1 MFKFISQFFMLF
13 IFLTCLA
20 KAEEFNN
27 ILINGNERV
36 SDETIL
42 VFSDLSNKNFLDEN
56 SINDVLKKLYD
67 SGFFNNVSIVI
78 ENKNLIIDV
87 EENPIIQT
95 VFIEGIKKKKV
106 EESLFDVLTLKNR
119 SSFNS
124 FTAKKDVDKILNL
137 LRSKGYYFSKVV
149 SSSQDLGSNKINLIY
164 KIELGKKARI
174 TKISFIGDKKFKDN
188 TLRNVILSE
197 EFQFWKIVSGKKFLN
212 ESLIELD
219 KKLLNNF
226 YKNKG
231 FYDAFIETSF
241 ANYLGGEEFELIY
254 SISSG
259 KKYYFDNLSITL
271 PIGYDKK
278 DFNKLIKIFDE
289 LKGEPYSLNSINKI
303 LNGIDKIVAKEKYEF
318 LKSNV
323 DEKISDNLI
332 NLTFNID
339 ESEKFYVE
347 KINIFGN
354 NITREDVIRNLFVVD
369 EGDAFNQL
377 LHKKTLNNLKSLN
390 FFKTV
395 NEDIINGTLEN
406 QKVINITVEEKPT
419 GEISAGAGVGT
430 GGGTLAFGVKE
441 NNFLGRGLKFG
452 TDITISQEAV
462 KGEISL
468 NDPNYKGTNR
478 SLDFSAQNQT
488 TDRLKNFGYKSSKT
502 GFSIGSGFEFYEDLF
517 LNIGTSSYFEDLE
530 TDSTASATM
539 KKQNGSYFDTFF
551 NYTFAYDMRDQSYKP
566 TDGFISRFTQ
576 NVPLISKNY
585 TLTNSYDL
593 RFYDKFFDE
602 NVLSYSLFASSTNA
616 LSGRDVKLSERLF
629 LRENRLRGFETGK
642 IGPMDGAD
650 FIGGNYTMAFNANA
664 TLPQIFP
671 ALQNT
676 TFSLFFDAAN
686 VWGVDYNK
694 GIADGG
700 KIRTSVGLAVD
711 FFTPIGPLNFSFSE
725 PITKS
730 KNDITEFFRFNL
742 GTTF

>member
-1 MFKFISQFFMLF
+1 MFKFVSQFFILF

-20 KAEEFNN
+20 KTEEFNN
-27 ILINGNERV
+27 ILIKGNERV
-36 SDETIL
+36 SEETIL

-67 SGFFNNVSIVI
+67 SGFFNNISIVI

-95 VFIEGIKKKKV
+95 VFIEGIKKKKL

-124 FTAKKDVDKILNL
+124 FTAKKDVDKILKL
-137 LRSKGYYFSKVV
+137 LRTKGYYFSKVV
-149 SSSQDLGSNKINLIY
+149 ATSQDLGSNKINLIY

-231 FYDAFIETSF
+231 FYDVFIETSF

-303 LNGIDKIVAKEKYEF
+303 LNGIDKVVAKEKYEF

-332 NLTFNID
+332 NLTFNIE

-354 NITREDVIRNLFVVD
+354 NITREDVIRNLFVID

-377 LHKKTLNNLKSLN
+377 LHKKTLNNLRSLN

-406 QKVINITVEEKPT
+406 QKVINITVEEKAT

-430 GGGTLAFGVKE
+430 GGGTLAFGVQE

-452 TDITISQEAV
+452 TDITLSQESL

-468 NDPNYKGTNR
+468 NNPNYKGTNR
-478 SLDFSAQNQT
+478 SLDFSAQSQT

-502 GFSIGSGFEFYEDLF
+502 GFSVGSGFEFYEDLF
-517 LNIGTSSYFEDLE
+517 LNIGTSSYFEDLK
-530 TDSTASATM
+530 TDSNASATM

-585 TLTNSYDL
+585 TLTNSYDI

-602 NVLSYSLFASSTNA
+602 NVVSYSLFASSTNA

-650 FIGGNYTMAFNANA
+650 FIGGNYSMAFNANA

-671 ALQNT
+671 TLQNT

-711 FFTPIGPLNFSFSE
+711 FFTPIGPLNFSLSE

-730 KNDITEFFRFNL
+730 KNDVTEFFRFNL

>member
-1 MFKFISQFFMLF
+1 MFKFISQFFILF
-13 IFLTCLA
+13 ILLTGLV

-36 SDETIL
+36 SEETII
-42 VFSDLSNKNFLDEN
+42 VFSDLSNKSFLDEN

-67 SGFFNNVSIVI
+67 SGFFKNVTIII

-95 VFIEGIKKKKV
+95 VFIEGIKKKQL
-106 EESLFDVLTLKNR
+106 EESLYNVLTLKNR

-124 FTAKKDVDKILNL
+124 FSVKKDVDNILNL
-137 LRSKGYYFSKVV
+137 LKTKGYYFSKVV
-149 SSSQDLGSNKINLIY
+149 SSSQVLGSNKIDLFY
-164 KIELGKKARI
+164 KIDLGKKARI

-188 TLRNVILSE
+188 TLRNIILSE
-197 EFQFWKIVSGKKFLN
+197 EFKFWKVISGKKFLN
-212 ESLIELD
+212 EDLIVLD

-231 FYDAFIETSF
+231 FYNALIESSF
-241 ANYLGGEEFELIY
+241 ANYLGEDEFELIY
-254 SISSG
+254 NITSG
-259 KKYYFDNLSITL
+259 KKYYFDNLSIKL
-271 PIGYDKK
+271 PIGYEEK
-278 DFNKLIKIFDE
+278 DFDKLIKILNE

-303 LNGIDKIVAKEKYEF
+303 LNEIDKVVAKEKYEF

-323 DEKISDNLI
+323 DEKIIDNLI
-332 NLTFNID
+332 NLIFNIE
-339 ESEKFYVE
+339 ESEKFYIE

-354 NITREDVIRNLFVVD
+354 NITREDVIRNVLVVD
-369 EGDAFNQL
+369 EGDPFNQL
-377 LHKKTLNNLKSLN
+377 LHKKTLNNLRSLN

-395 NEDIINGTLEN
+395 DENITSGTSEN
-406 QKVINITVEEKPT
+406 QKIINITVEEKAT
-419 GEISAGAGVGT
+419 GEISAGAGIGT
-430 GGGTLAFGVKE
+430 GGGTVAFGVQE
-441 NNFLGRGLKFG
+441 NNFLGRGLQFG
-452 TDITISQEAV
+452 TDITLSQESV
-462 KGEISL
+462 KGEISI
-468 NDPNYKGTNR
+468 NDPNYNGTNK
-478 SLDFSAQNQT
+478 SLNFSAQSQT
-488 TDRLKNFGYKSSKT
+488 TDRLANFGYKSSKT
-502 GFSIGSGFEFYEDLF
+502 GFSVGSGFEFYEDLY

-551 NYTFAYDMRDQSYKP
+551 NYTFAYDMRNQNYKP
-566 TDGFISRFTQ
+566 SDGFISRFTQ

-585 TLTNSYDL
+585 TLTNSYDI
-593 RFYDKFFDE
+593 RFYDKFFNE
-602 NVLSYSLFASSTNA
+602 NVASYSFFASATNA

-650 FIGGNYTMAFNANA
+650 FIGGNYTMAFNANT
-664 TLPQIFP
+664 TLPQILP
-671 ALQNT
+671 SLQSTN
-676 TFSLFFDAAN
+676 FSLFFDAAN

-711 FFTPIGPLNFSFSE
+711 FFTPIGPLNFSLSE

-730 KNDITEFFRFNL
+730 KNDVTEFFRFNL

>member
-1 MFKFISQFFMLF
+1 MFKFILQFFILF

-36 SDETIL
+36 SEETIL

-67 SGFFNNVSIVI
+67 SGFFSNISIVI

-95 VFIEGIKKKKV
+95 VFIEGIKKKKL

-124 FTAKKDVDKILNL
+124 FKAKKDVDKILNF
-137 LRSKGYYFSKVV
+137 LRTKGYYFSKVV

-377 LHKKTLNNLKSLN
+377 LHKKTLNNLRSLN

-430 GGGTLAFGVKE
+430 GGGTLAFGVQE

-452 TDITISQEAV
+452 TDITLSQESV

-478 SLDFSAQNQT
+478 SLDFSAQSQT
-488 TDRLKNFGYKSSKT
+488 TDRLQNFGYKSSKT

-566 TDGFISRFTQ
+566 TNGFISRFTQ

-585 TLTNSYDL
+585 TLTNSYDI
-593 RFYDKFFDE
+593 RIYEKFFDE
-602 NVLSYSLFASSTNA
+602 NIASYSLFASSTNA
-616 LSGRDVKLSERLF
+616 LSGKDVKLSERLF

-671 ALQNT
+671 TLQNT

-711 FFTPIGPLNFSFSE
+711 FFTPIGPLNFSLSE

-730 KNDITEFFRFNL
+730 KNDVTEFFRFNL

>member
-36 SDETIL
+36 SEETIL

-56 SINDVLKKLYD
+56 SINDVLMKLYD
-67 SGFFNNVSIVI
+67 SGFFKNISIVI
-78 ENKNLIIDV
+78 KNKNLIIDV

-95 VFIEGIKKKKV
+95 VFIEGIKKKKL
-106 EESLFDVLTLKNR
+106 EESLYDVLTLKNR

-124 FTAKKDVDKILNL
+124 FAAKKDVDKILNL
-137 LRSKGYYFSKVV
+137 LKTKGYYFSKVV
-149 SSSQDLGSNKINLIY
+149 SSSQDLGLNKIDLIY

-241 ANYLGGEEFELIY
+241 ANYLSGEEFELIY

-271 PIGYDKK
+271 PIGYKEK
-278 DFNKLIKIFDE
+278 DFNKLIKIFNE

-303 LNGIDKIVAKEKYEF
+303 LNEIDKIVAKEQYEF

-323 DEKISDNLI
+323 DEKINDNLI
-332 NLTFNID
+332 NLTFNIA

-377 LHKKTLNNLKSLN
+377 LHKKTLNNLRSLN

-406 QKVINITVEEKPT
+406 QKVINITVEEKAT

-430 GGGTLAFGVKE
+430 GGGTLAFGVQE

-452 TDITISQEAV
+452 TDITLSQESV

-468 NDPNYKGTNR
+468 NNPNYNGTNR
-478 SLDFSAQNQT
+478 SLDFSAQSQT
-488 TDRLKNFGYKSSKT
+488 TDRLQNNSMYQYLKINPHKTQIHYLQKNQ
-502 GFSIGSGFEFYEDLF
+502 FYSTCNQNFVDDLLF
-517 LNIGTSSYFEDLE
+517 
-530 TDSTASATM
+530 DSE
-539 KKQNGSYFDTFF
+539 
-551 NYTFAYDMRDQSYKP
+551 
-566 TDGFISRFTQ
+566 
-576 NVPLISKNY
+576 
-585 TLTNSYDL
+585 L
-593 RFYDKFFDE
+593 RNLMIY
-602 NVLSYSLFASSTNA
+602 LF
-616 LSGRDVKLSERLF
+616 
-629 LRENRLRGFETGK
+629 
-642 IGPMDGAD
+642 P
-650 FIGGNYTMAFNANA
+650 
-664 TLPQIFP
+664 
-671 ALQNT
+671 
-676 TFSLFFDAAN
+676 
-686 VWGVDYNK
+686 YN
-694 GIADGG
+694 
-700 KIRTSVGLAVD
+700 
-711 FFTPIGPLNFSFSE
+711 
-725 PITKS
+725 
-730 KNDITEFFRFNL
+730 
-742 GTTF
+742 

>member
-1 MFKFISQFFMLF
+1 MFKFISQFFILF
-13 IFLTCLA
+13 ILLTGLV

-36 SDETIL
+36 SEETII
-42 VFSDLSNKNFLDEN
+42 VFSDLSNKSFLDEN

-67 SGFFNNVSIVI
+67 SGFFKNVTIII

-95 VFIEGIKKKKV
+95 VFIEGIKKKQL
-106 EESLFDVLTLKNR
+106 EESLYNVLTLKNR

-124 FTAKKDVDKILNL
+124 FSVKKDVDNILNL
-137 LRSKGYYFSKVV
+137 LKTKGYYFSKVV
-149 SSSQDLGSNKINLIY
+149 SSSQVLGSNKIDLFY
-164 KIELGKKARI
+164 KIDLGKKARI

-188 TLRNVILSE
+188 TLRNIILSE
-197 EFQFWKIVSGKKFLN
+197 EFKFWKVISGKKFLN
-212 ESLIELD
+212 EDLIVLD

-231 FYDAFIETSF
+231 FYNALIESSF
-241 ANYLGGEEFELIY
+241 ANYLGEDEFELIY
-254 SISSG
+254 NITSG
-259 KKYYFDNLSITL
+259 KKYYFDNLSIKL
-271 PIGYDKK
+271 PIGYEEK
-278 DFNKLIKIFDE
+278 DFDKLIKILNE

-303 LNGIDKIVAKEKYEF
+303 LNEIDKVVAKEKYEF

-323 DEKISDNLI
+323 DEKIIDNLI
-332 NLTFNID
+332 NLIFNIE
-339 ESEKFYVE
+339 ESEKFYIE

-354 NITREDVIRNLFVVD
+354 NITREDVIRNVLVVD
-369 EGDAFNQL
+369 EGDPFNQL
-377 LHKKTLNNLKSLN
+377 LHKKTLNNLRSLN

-395 NEDIINGTLEN
+395 DENITSGTSEN
-406 QKVINITVEEKPT
+406 QKIINITVEEKAT
-419 GEISAGAGVGT
+419 GEISAGAGIGT
-430 GGGTLAFGVKE
+430 GGGTVAFGVQE
-441 NNFLGRGLKFG
+441 NNFLGRGLQFG
-452 TDITISQEAV
+452 TDITLSQESV
-462 KGEISL
+462 KGEISI
-468 NDPNYKGTNR
+468 NDPNYNGTNK
-478 SLDFSAQNQT
+478 SLNFSAQSQT
-488 TDRLKNFGYKSSKT
+488 TDRLANFGYKSSKT
-502 GFSIGSGFEFYEDLF
+502 GFSVGSGFEFYEDLY

-551 NYTFAYDMRDQSYKP
+551 NYTFAYDMRNQNYKP
-566 TDGFISRFTQ
+566 SDGFISRFTQ

-585 TLTNSYDL
+585 TLTNSYDI
-593 RFYDKFFDE
+593 RFYDKFFNE
-602 NVLSYSLFASSTNA
+602 NVASYSFFASATNA

-650 FIGGNYTMAFNANA
+650 FIGGNYTMAFNANT
-664 TLPQIFP
+664 TLPQILP
-671 ALQNT
+671 SLQSTN
-676 TFSLFFDAAN
+676 FSLFFDAAN

>member
-1 MFKFISQFFMLF
+1 MFKFVSQFFILF

-20 KAEEFNN
+20 KTEEFNN
-27 ILINGNERV
+27 ILIKGNERV
-36 SDETIL
+36 SEETIL

-67 SGFFNNVSIVI
+67 SGFFNNISIVI

-95 VFIEGIKKKKV
+95 VFIEGIKKKKL

-124 FTAKKDVDKILNL
+124 FTAKKDVDKILKL
-137 LRSKGYYFSKVV
+137 LRTKGYYFSKVV
-149 SSSQDLGSNKINLIY
+149 ATSQDLGSNKINLIY

-231 FYDAFIETSF
+231 FYDVFIETSF

-303 LNGIDKIVAKEKYEF
+303 LNEIDKVVAKEKYEF

-332 NLTFNID
+332 NLTFNIE

-354 NITREDVIRNLFVVD
+354 NITREDVIRNLFVID

-377 LHKKTLNNLKSLN
+377 LHKKTLNNLRSLN

-406 QKVINITVEEKPT
+406 QKVINITVEEKAT

-430 GGGTLAFGVKE
+430 GGGTLAFGVQE

-452 TDITISQEAV
+452 TDITLSQESL

-468 NDPNYKGTNR
+468 NNPNYKGTNR
-478 SLDFSAQNQT
+478 SLDFSAQSQT

-502 GFSIGSGFEFYEDLF
+502 GFSVGSGFEFYEDLF
-517 LNIGTSSYFEDLE
+517 LNIGTSSYFEDLK
-530 TDSTASATM
+530 TDSNASATM

-585 TLTNSYDL
+585 TLTNSYDI

-602 NVLSYSLFASSTNA
+602 NVVSYSLFASSTNA

-650 FIGGNYTMAFNANA
+650 FIGGNYSMAFNANA

-671 ALQNT
+671 TLQNT

-711 FFTPIGPLNFSFSE
+711 FFTPIGPLNFSLSE

-730 KNDITEFFRFNL
+730 KNDVTEFFRFNL

>member
-1 MFKFISQFFMLF
+1 MFKFISQFFILF
-13 IFLTCLA
+13 ILLTGLV

-36 SDETIL
+36 SEETII
-42 VFSDLSNKNFLDEN
+42 VFSDLSNKSFLDEN

-67 SGFFNNVSIVI
+67 SGFFKNVTIII
-78 ENKNLIIDV
+78 ENKNLIIDA

-95 VFIEGIKKKKV
+95 VFIEGIKKKQL
-106 EESLFDVLTLKNR
+106 EESLYNVLTLKNR

-124 FTAKKDVDKILNL
+124 FSVKKDVDNILNL
-137 LRSKGYYFSKVV
+137 LKTKGYYFSKVV
-149 SSSQDLGSNKINLIY
+149 SSSQVLGSNKIDLFY
-164 KIELGKKARI
+164 KIDLGKKARI

-188 TLRNVILSE
+188 TLRNIILSE
-197 EFQFWKIVSGKKFLN
+197 EFKFWKVISGKKFLN
-212 ESLIELD
+212 EDLIVLD

-231 FYDAFIETSF
+231 FYNALIESSF
-241 ANYLGGEEFELIY
+241 ANYLGEDEFELIY
-254 SISSG
+254 NITSG
-259 KKYYFDNLSITL
+259 KKYYFDNLSIKL
-271 PIGYDKK
+271 PIGYEEK
-278 DFNKLIKIFDE
+278 DFDKLIKILNE

-303 LNGIDKIVAKEKYEF
+303 LNEIDNVVAKEKYEF

-323 DEKISDNLI
+323 DEKIIDNLI
-332 NLTFNID
+332 NLIFNIE
-339 ESEKFYVE
+339 ESEKFYIE

-354 NITREDVIRNLFVVD
+354 NITREDVIRNVLVVD
-369 EGDAFNQL
+369 EGDPFNQL
-377 LHKKTLNNLKSLN
+377 LHKKTLNNLRSLN

-395 NEDIINGTLEN
+395 DENITSGTSEN
-406 QKVINITVEEKPT
+406 QKIINITVEEKAT
-419 GEISAGAGVGT
+419 GEISAGAGIGT
-430 GGGTLAFGVKE
+430 GGGTVAFGVQE
-441 NNFLGRGLKFG
+441 NNFLGRGLQFG
-452 TDITISQEAV
+452 TDITLSQESV
-462 KGEISL
+462 KGEISI
-468 NDPNYKGTNR
+468 NDPNYNGTNK
-478 SLDFSAQNQT
+478 SLNFSAQSQT
-488 TDRLKNFGYKSSKT
+488 TDRLANFGYKSSKT
-502 GFSIGSGFEFYEDLF
+502 GFSVGSGFEFYEDLY

-551 NYTFAYDMRDQSYKP
+551 NYTFAYDMRNQNYKP
-566 TDGFISRFTQ
+566 SDGFISRFTQ

-585 TLTNSYDL
+585 TLTNSYDI
-593 RFYDKFFDE
+593 RFYDKFFNE
-602 NVLSYSLFASSTNA
+602 NVASYSFFASATNA

-650 FIGGNYTMAFNANA
+650 FIGGNYTMAFNANT
-664 TLPQIFP
+664 TLPQILP
-671 ALQNT
+671 SLQSTN
-676 TFSLFFDAAN
+676 FSLFFDAAN

>member
-1 MFKFISQFFMLF
+1 MFKFISQFFILF
-13 IFLTCLA
+13 ILLTGLV

-36 SDETIL
+36 SEETII
-42 VFSDLSNKNFLDEN
+42 VFSDLSNKSFLDEN

-67 SGFFNNVSIVI
+67 SGFFKNVTIII
-78 ENKNLIIDV
+78 ENKNLIIDA

-95 VFIEGIKKKKV
+95 VFIEGIKKKQL
-106 EESLFDVLTLKNR
+106 EESLYNVLTLKNR

-124 FTAKKDVDKILNL
+124 FSVKKDVDNILNL
-137 LRSKGYYFSKVV
+137 LKTKGYYFSKVV
-149 SSSQDLGSNKINLIY
+149 SSSQVLGSNKIDLFY
-164 KIELGKKARI
+164 KIDLGKKARI

-188 TLRNVILSE
+188 TLRNIILSE
-197 EFQFWKIVSGKKFLN
+197 EFKFWKVISGKKFLN
-212 ESLIELD
+212 EDLIVLD

-231 FYDAFIETSF
+231 FYNALIESSF
-241 ANYLGGEEFELIY
+241 ANYLGEDEFELIY
-254 SISSG
+254 NITSG
-259 KKYYFDNLSITL
+259 KKYYFDNLSIKL
-271 PIGYDKK
+271 PIGYEEK
-278 DFNKLIKIFDE
+278 DFDKLIKILNE

-303 LNGIDKIVAKEKYEF
+303 LNEIDKVVAKEKYEF

-323 DEKISDNLI
+323 DEKIIDNLI
-332 NLTFNID
+332 NLIFNIE
-339 ESEKFYVE
+339 ESEKFYIE

-354 NITREDVIRNLFVVD
+354 NITREDVIRNVLVVD
-369 EGDAFNQL
+369 EGDPFNQL
-377 LHKKTLNNLKSLN
+377 LHKKTLNNLRSLN

-395 NEDIINGTLEN
+395 DENITSGTSEN
-406 QKVINITVEEKPT
+406 QKIINITVEEKAT
-419 GEISAGAGVGT
+419 GEISAGAGIGT
-430 GGGTLAFGVKE
+430 GGGTVAFGVQE
-441 NNFLGRGLKFG
+441 NNFLGRGLQFG
-452 TDITISQEAV
+452 TDITLSQESV
-462 KGEISL
+462 KGEISI
-468 NDPNYKGTNR
+468 NDPNYNGTNK
-478 SLDFSAQNQT
+478 SLNFSAQSQT
-488 TDRLKNFGYKSSKT
+488 TDRLANFGYKSSKT
-502 GFSIGSGFEFYEDLF
+502 GFSVGSGFEFYEDLY

-551 NYTFAYDMRDQSYKP
+551 NYTFAYDMRNQNYKP
-566 TDGFISRFTQ
+566 SDGFISRFTQ

-585 TLTNSYDL
+585 TLTNSYDI
-593 RFYDKFFDE
+593 RFYDKFFNE
-602 NVLSYSLFASSTNA
+602 NVASYSFFASATNA

-650 FIGGNYTMAFNANA
+650 FIGGNYTMAFNANT
-664 TLPQIFP
+664 TLPQILP
-671 ALQNT
+671 SLQSTN
-676 TFSLFFDAAN
+676 FSLFFDAAN

>member
-1 MFKFISQFFMLF
+1 MFKFISQFFILF
-13 IFLTCLA
+13 ILTGLA
-20 KAEEFNN
+20 RAEEFNN

-36 SDETIL
+36 SEETIL

-67 SGFFNNVSIVI
+67 SGFFKNINIVI

-95 VFIEGIKKKKV
+95 VFIEGIKKKKL
-106 EESLFDVLTLKNR
+106 EESLYDVLTLKNR

-124 FTAKKDVDKILNL
+124 FVAKKDVDKILNL
-137 LRSKGYYFSKVV
+137 LKTKGYYFSKVV
-149 SSSQDLGSNKINLIY
+149 SSSQDLGLNKIDLIY

-271 PIGYDKK
+271 PIGYEEK

-289 LKGEPYSLNSINKI
+289 LKGEPYSINSINKI
-303 LNGIDKIVAKEKYEF
+303 LNEIDKVVANEKYEF
-318 LKSNV
+318 LKSNI
-323 DEKISDNLI
+323 DEKINANLI
-332 NLTFNID
+332 NLTFNIE

-354 NITREDVIRNLFVVD
+354 NITREDVIRNVFVVD

-377 LHKKTLNNLKSLN
+377 LHKRTLNNLRSLN

-406 QKVINITVEEKPT
+406 QKVINITVEEKAT

-430 GGGTLAFGVKE
+430 GGGTLAFGVQE

-452 TDITISQEAV
+452 TDITLSQESL

-468 NDPNYKGTNR
+468 NNPNYKGTNR
-478 SLDFSAQNQT
+478 SLDLSAQSQT
-488 TDRLKNFGYKSSKT
+488 TDRLQNFGYKSSKT
-502 GFSIGSGFEFYEDLF
+502 GFSVGSGFEFYEDLF

-551 NYTFAYDMRDQSYKP
+551 NYTFAYDKRDQSYKP
-566 TDGFISRFTQ
+566 TGGFISRFTQ

-585 TLTNSYDL
+585 TLTNSYDI
-593 RFYDKFFDE
+593 RFYEKFFDE
-602 NVLSYSLFASSTNA
+602 NIASYSLFASSTNA
-616 LSGRDVKLSERLF
+616 LSGKDVKLSERLF

-671 ALQNT
+671 TLQNT

-700 KIRTSVGLAVD
+700 KIRTSIGLAVD
-711 FFTPIGPLNFSFSE
+711 FFTPIGPLNFSLSE

-730 KNDITEFFRFNL
+730 KNDVTEFFRFNL

>member
-1 MFKFISQFFMLF
+1 MFKFISQFFILF
-13 IFLTCLA
+13 ILLTGLV

-36 SDETIL
+36 SEETII
-42 VFSDLSNKNFLDEN
+42 VFSDLSNKSFLDEN

-67 SGFFNNVSIVI
+67 SGFFKNVTIII

-95 VFIEGIKKKKV
+95 VFIEGIKKKQL
-106 EESLFDVLTLKNR
+106 EESLYNVLTLKNR

-124 FTAKKDVDKILNL
+124 FSVKKDVDNILNL
-137 LRSKGYYFSKVV
+137 LKTKGYYFSKVV
-149 SSSQDLGSNKINLIY
+149 SSSQVLGSNKIDLFY
-164 KIELGKKARI
+164 KIDLGKKARI

-188 TLRNVILSE
+188 TLRNIILSE
-197 EFQFWKIVSGKKFLN
+197 EFKFWKVISGKKFLN
-212 ESLIELD
+212 EDLIVLD

-231 FYDAFIETSF
+231 FYNALIESSF
-241 ANYLGGEEFELIY
+241 ANYLGEDEFELIY
-254 SISSG
+254 NITSG
-259 KKYYFDNLSITL
+259 KKYYFDNLSIKL
-271 PIGYDKK
+271 PIGYEEK
-278 DFNKLIKIFDE
+278 DFDKLIKILNE

-303 LNGIDKIVAKEKYEF
+303 LNEIDNVVAKEKYEF

-323 DEKISDNLI
+323 DEKIIDNLI
-332 NLTFNID
+332 NLIFNIE
-339 ESEKFYVE
+339 ESEKFYIE

-354 NITREDVIRNLFVVD
+354 NITREDVIRNVLVVD
-369 EGDAFNQL
+369 EGDPFNQL
-377 LHKKTLNNLKSLN
+377 LHKKTLNNLRSLN

-395 NEDIINGTLEN
+395 DENITSGTSEN
-406 QKVINITVEEKPT
+406 QKIINITVEEKAT
-419 GEISAGAGVGT
+419 GEISAGAGIGT
-430 GGGTLAFGVKE
+430 GGGTVAFGVQE
-441 NNFLGRGLKFG
+441 NNFLGRGLQFG
-452 TDITISQEAV
+452 TDITLSQESV
-462 KGEISL
+462 KGEISI
-468 NDPNYKGTNR
+468 NDPNYNGTNK
-478 SLDFSAQNQT
+478 SLNFSAQSQT
-488 TDRLKNFGYKSSKT
+488 TDRLANFGYKSSKT
-502 GFSIGSGFEFYEDLF
+502 GFSVGSGFEFYEDLY

-551 NYTFAYDMRDQSYKP
+551 NYTFAYDMRNQNYKP
-566 TDGFISRFTQ
+566 SDGFISRFTQ

-585 TLTNSYDL
+585 TLTNSYDI
-593 RFYDKFFDE
+593 RFYDKFFNE
-602 NVLSYSLFASSTNA
+602 NVASYSFFASATNA

-650 FIGGNYTMAFNANA
+650 FIGGNYTMAFNANT
-664 TLPQIFP
+664 TLPQILP
-671 ALQNT
+671 SLQSTN
-676 TFSLFFDAAN
+676 FSLFFDAAN

-700 KIRTSVGLAVD
+700 KIRTSVGFAVD
-711 FFTPIGPLNFSFSE
+711 LFTPIGPLNFSFSE

-730 KNDITEFFRFNL
+730 KNDVTEFFRFNL

>member
-1 MFKFISQFFMLF
+1 MFKFVSQFFILF

-20 KAEEFNN
+20 KTEEFNN

-36 SDETIL
+36 SEETIL

-67 SGFFNNVSIVI
+67 SGFFNNISIVI

-95 VFIEGIKKKKV
+95 VFIEGIKKKKL

-124 FTAKKDVDKILNL
+124 FTAKKDVDKILKL
-137 LRSKGYYFSKVV
+137 LRTKGYYFSKVV
-149 SSSQDLGSNKINLIY
+149 ATSQDLGSNKINLIY

-303 LNGIDKIVAKEKYEF
+303 LNGIDKVVAKEKYEF

-332 NLTFNID
+332 NLTFNIE

-354 NITREDVIRNLFVVD
+354 NITREDVIRNLFVID

-377 LHKKTLNNLKSLN
+377 LHKKTLNNLRSLN

-406 QKVINITVEEKPT
+406 QKVINITVEEKAT

-430 GGGTLAFGVKE
+430 GGGTLAFGVQE

-452 TDITISQEAV
+452 TDITLSQESL

-468 NDPNYKGTNR
+468 NNPNYKGTNR
-478 SLDFSAQNQT
+478 SLDFSAQSQT
-488 TDRLKNFGYKSSKT
+488 TDRLQNFGYKSSKT
-502 GFSIGSGFEFYEDLF
+502 GFSVGSGFEFYEDLF
-517 LNIGTSSYFEDLE
+517 LNIGTSSYFEDLK
-530 TDSTASATM
+530 TDSNASATM

-585 TLTNSYDL
+585 TLTNSYDI

-602 NVLSYSLFASSTNA
+602 NVVSYSLFASSTNA

-650 FIGGNYTMAFNANA
+650 FIGGNYSMAFNANA

-671 ALQNT
+671 TLQNT

-711 FFTPIGPLNFSFSE
+711 FFTPIGPLNFSLSE

-730 KNDITEFFRFNL
+730 KNDVTEFFRFNL

>member
-1 MFKFISQFFMLF
+1 MFKFISQFFILF
-13 IFLTCLA
+13 IFLTSLA
-20 KAEEFNN
+20 KAEKFNN

-36 SDETIL
+36 SEETIL

-67 SGFFNNVSIVI
+67 SGFFKNVSIVI

-95 VFIEGIKKKKV
+95 VFIEGIKKKKL
-106 EESLFDVLTLKNR
+106 EESLYDVLTLKNR

-124 FTAKKDVDKILNL
+124 YTVKKDVDKILNL
-137 LRSKGYYFSKVV
+137 LKTKGYYFSKVV
-149 SSSQDLGSNKINLIY
+149 SSSQDLGANKIDLIY
-164 KIELGKKARI
+164 KIELGKKAKI

-231 FYDAFIETSF
+231 FYDAFIEASF

-259 KKYYFDNLSITL
+259 KKYYFDNLSLRL
-271 PIGYDKK
+271 PIGYDEK

-303 LNGIDKIVAKEKYEF
+303 LKEIDKVVAKERYEF

-323 DEKISDNLI
+323 DEKINDNLI
-332 NLTFNID
+332 NLTFNIE

-377 LHKKTLNNLKSLN
+377 LQKRTLNNLRSLN
-390 FFKTV
+390 FFKTI
-395 NEDIINGTLEN
+395 NEDIINGTSEN
-406 QKVINITVEEKPT
+406 QKVINITVEEKAT
-419 GEISAGAGVGT
+419 GEISAGAGIGT
-430 GGGTLAFGVKE
+430 GGGTLAFGVQE

-452 TDITISQEAV
+452 TDIILSQESL

-468 NDPNYKGTNR
+468 NNPNYKGTNR
-478 SLDFSAQNQT
+478 SLDFSAQSQT
-488 TDRLKNFGYKSSKT
+488 TDRLQNFGYKSSKT

-585 TLTNSYDL
+585 TLTNSYDI

-650 FIGGNYTMAFNANA
+650 FIGGNYTMALNANA
-664 TLPQIFP
+664 TLPQILP
-671 ALQNT
+671 TLQNT

-711 FFTPIGPLNFSFSE
+711 FFTPIGPLNFSLSE
-725 PITKS
+725 SITKS
-730 KNDITEFFRFNL
+730 KNDVTEFFRFNL

>member
-1 MFKFISQFFMLF
+1 MFKFISQFFILF
-13 IFLTCLA
+13 ILLTGLV

-36 SDETIL
+36 SEETII
-42 VFSDLSNKNFLDEN
+42 VFSDLSNKSFLDEN

-67 SGFFNNVSIVI
+67 SGFFKNVTIII

-95 VFIEGIKKKKV
+95 VFIEGIKKKQL
-106 EESLFDVLTLKNR
+106 EESLYNVLTLKNR

-124 FTAKKDVDKILNL
+124 FSVKKDVDNILNL
-137 LRSKGYYFSKVV
+137 LKTKGYYFSKVV
-149 SSSQDLGSNKINLIY
+149 SSSQVLGSNKIDLFY
-164 KIELGKKARI
+164 KIDLGKKARI

-188 TLRNVILSE
+188 KLRNIILSE
-197 EFQFWKIVSGKKFLN
+197 EFKFWKVISGKKFLN
-212 ESLIELD
+212 EDLIVLD

-231 FYDAFIETSF
+231 FYNALIESSF
-241 ANYLGGEEFELIY
+241 ANYLGEDEFELIY
-254 SISSG
+254 NITSG
-259 KKYYFDNLSITL
+259 KKYYFDNLSIKL
-271 PIGYDKK
+271 PIGYEEK
-278 DFNKLIKIFDE
+278 DFDKLIKILNE

-303 LNGIDKIVAKEKYEF
+303 LNEIDNVVAKEKYEF

-323 DEKISDNLI
+323 DEKIIDNLI
-332 NLTFNID
+332 NLIFNIE
-339 ESEKFYVE
+339 ESEKFYIE

-354 NITREDVIRNLFVVD
+354 NITREDVIRNVLVVD
-369 EGDAFNQL
+369 EGDPFNQL
-377 LHKKTLNNLKSLN
+377 LHKKTLNNLRSLN

-395 NEDIINGTLEN
+395 DENITSGTSEN
-406 QKVINITVEEKPT
+406 QKIINITVEEKAT
-419 GEISAGAGVGT
+419 GEISAGAGIGT
-430 GGGTLAFGVKE
+430 GGGTVAFGVQE
-441 NNFLGRGLKFG
+441 NNFLGRGLQFG
-452 TDITISQEAV
+452 TDITLSQESV
-462 KGEISL
+462 KGEISI
-468 NDPNYKGTNR
+468 NDPNYNGTNK
-478 SLDFSAQNQT
+478 SLNFSAQSQT
-488 TDRLKNFGYKSSKT
+488 TDRLANFGYKSSKT
-502 GFSIGSGFEFYEDLF
+502 GFSVGSGFEFYEDLY

-551 NYTFAYDMRDQSYKP
+551 NYTFAYDMRDQRFKP

-585 TLTNSYDL
+585 TLTNSYDV
-593 RFYDKFFDE
+593 RFYNQFFNE
-602 NVLSYSLFASSTNA
+602 NVASYSFFASATNA

-629 LRENRLRGFETGK
+629 LKENRLRGFETGK

-650 FIGGNYTMAFNANA
+650 FIGGNYTMAFNANT

-671 ALQNT
+671 TLQNT
-676 TFSLFFDAAN
+676 SFSLFFDAAN

-700 KIRTSVGLAVD
+700 KIRSSVGLAVD
-711 FFTPIGPLNFSFSE
+711 FFTPIGPLNFSLSE

-730 KNDITEFFRFNL
+730 KNDVTEFFRFNL